1 MLQCSTYVLGIRWW
15 FEEIIVGLE
24 LSLFKRMGTTSL
36 KFMNY
41 VFYALVVPQKRA
53 LRKKCPYSELFW
65 SVFSLIPTECREIR
79 SIFSYSV

>member
-1 MLQCSTYVLGIRWW
+1 MLQCSTYVLGIRCW

-24 LSLFKRMGTTSL
+24 FSLFKRMGTTSL

-41 VFYALVVPQKRA
+41 VCYALVVLQKRA

-65 SVFSLIPTECREIR
+65 SVFSLIPTECGEIR
-79 SIFSYSV
+79 SISSYSV